1 MEVRVACPCEQ
12 TYAFDVEPLN
22 GRMPVPVSCPACG
35 ADGTSLANEAIRQT
49 LGLSAPPPAPPPP
62 VTAPVAV
69 RVNRTAY
76 ADAPAPPPPA
86 AVARPNPPSP
96 ARFAAAARTQPKEA
110 AVGGNLALGVLGAL
124 LGAAL
129 GSGILF
135 ALSVLLG
142 FKVPLFGTIT
152 GLLTGLGGRM
162 LYRGTDSSL
171 GAVCAVISLAAVTGT
186 LYLMFGDMVLF
197 SIISI
202 IVSAS
207 IAWRVAS

>member
-12 TYAFDVEPLN
+12 TYAFDVEPVN
-22 GRMPVPVSCPACG
+22 GRMPVPVNCPACG
-35 ADGTSLANEAIRQT
+35 ADGTNLANEAIRQT
-49 LGLSAPPPAPPPP
+49 LGLSDPPTTPAPPIITPS
-62 VTAPVAV
+62 AV
-69 RVNRTAY
+69 RVNRTTY
-76 ADAPAPPPPA
+76 ADAPPPPA
-86 AVARPNPPSP
+86 VVSRPNAPAP
-96 ARFAAAARTQPKEA
+96 ARFAATARVQPKAEP
-110 AVGGNLALGVLGAL
+110 VGGNLALGVLGAL

-129 GSGILF
+129 GSGILY
-135 ALSVLLG
+135 ALSVSLG

-171 GAVCAVISLAAVTGT
+171 GAICAVISLAAVTGT
-186 LYLMFGDMVLF
+186 LYLMFGDFMVF

-202 IVSAS
+202 VVSAS